1 MEYHYTLYDGKNSPP
16 LRLYAVQGEAG
27 SRTFVLEIVGQD
39 GKSPV
44 GLNSQAYAYVQ
55 KNDGNL
61 VLINCQVAQGTVT
74 FTMPL
79 QACTCPGENKVYLQI
94 LEEDRELRWDNV
106 LLFVEPCNLDNA
118 VESKTDLG
126 DLGAIL
132 EKSLAIQGVTEEMKS
147 VVEELEST
155 LMKYSDEFGPY
166 ANGAGQDDT
175 NYFSRIDTNGIMYLV
190 DSYHWGGTD
199 SKISLDYGSTWK
211 SFEFSDDIH
220 SLAALDF
227 IAGEKLLMVDKNYL
241 RWGQVQGGAPV
252 FDDPVEHHLY
262 IDVNPAFYSRGIYAQ
277 GKYFVLRRSSNL
289 VQSPVGQNL
298 YYFTE
303 LSSTPVQVKLPE
315 QRMEATCITYDVTTG
330 KYFVGGFYVNSL
342 DSDDPLNFASWI
354 ISSTDLEEWTTVYS
368 DQSNAYR
375 FEYCTTWNGSCW
387 FVPFGTYSNRLRL
400 FKVDMT
406 TGQVTDKQYTSQG
419 TFYVSGISS
428 CVYGIGVVN
437 TAGQLAFSQDGES
450 FTFFDTSTGLSASTA
465 DISGWERF
473 FLMAFDKQWYVYR
486 MDLIGENLI
495 ENLEELQASYQQA
508 ISSLKETQ
516 EAVSLWE
523 EYNPDKNY
531 VPMNK
536 VAYEGQSYVNFV
548 PCQGIPPTNTSHW
561 LLIAGKGDKGDP
573 GDKGDKGDSGPQGQA
588 ASVSVGSVQTGQP
601 GEAASVVNAG
611 TSSAAVLNFVIPQGA
626 KGETGAQGPKG
637 ETGEQGPKGDTG
649 PQGEQGPKGDTGP
662 QGEQGIQGIQGA
674 TGPQGPKGDTGA
686 QGPKGDKGD
695 TGTGL
700 DIKGTYGTLELLKQA
715 VPSPSQGDI
724 YNVGASAP
732 YTIYMW
738 DQTVEPGEWLPQGQL
753 QGPKGDTGAQ
763 GPQGPQGPQGE
774 KGDTGEQ
781 GPKGETGATGPQGPK
796 GDQGDPG
803 QTGPQGETGPAGK
816 DATIN
821 GVNALALTATGGLKG
836 TQSGN
841 TFTISGEELIQ
852 NNSKGIPGGVATL
865 GDDGKLSDSQIPSA
879 EKMPYTNNSQE
890 TVSGALDELFTS
902 VSEGKSLI
910 AAAVTDK
917 GVETAADATFSEMAE
932 NINAISSGPSK
943 TELLVEPLTYSGA
956 VYIAGSLGQNA
967 TLYTNAFYFDCYV
980 GEVLYAM
987 ATSVTNMSNCEII
1000 NIDKSLWYN
1009 PQSAFGYGNL
1019 IKITGENPSVT
1030 LTYSD

>member
-74 FTMPL
+74 FTLPL

-132 EKSLAIQGVTEEMKS
+132 EKSLAIQGITEEMKS

-155 LMKYSDEFGPY
+155 LMKYSDEFGPF
-166 ANGAGQDDT
+166 ANGAGQDNT

-342 DSDDPLNFASWI
+342 DSDDPLNSASWI

-561 LLIAGKGDKGDP
+561 LLIAGKGQD
-573 GDKGDKGDSGPQGQA
+573 
-588 ASVSVGSVQTGQP
+588 GQP
-601 GEAASVVNAG
+601 STIQVG
-611 TSSAAVLNFVIPQGA
+611 TVTTGNPGTPAQVQNSGTASAAVLNFVIPAGQQG
-626 KGETGAQGPKG
+626 Q
-637 ETGEQGPKGDTG
+637 KGD
-649 PQGEQGPKGDTGP
+649 P
-662 QGEQGIQGIQGA
+662 GA
-674 TGPQGPKGDTGA
+674 
-686 QGPKGDKGD
+686 
-695 TGTGL
+695 GL
-700 DIKGTYGTLELLKQA
+700 QIKGTYATL
-715 VPSPSQGDI
+715 GDLTAAI
-724 YNVGASAP
+724 PDPTSGDMYNVGTAAP

-738 DQTVEPGEWLPQGQL
+738 DETTPPGSWVSQGALQGAPGESA
-753 QGPKGDTGAQ
+753 K
-763 GPQGPQGPQGE
+763 
-774 KGDTGEQ
+774 
-781 GPKGETGATGPQGPK
+781 
-796 GDQGDPG
+796 
-803 QTGPQGETGPAGK
+803 
-816 DATIN
+816 IN
-821 GVNALALTATGGLKG
+821 GVTALKLNAVGGLSG
-836 TQSGN
+836 SQSGD
-841 TFTISGEELIQ
+841 TYTISGEALIP
-852 NNSKGIPGGVATL
+852 NSQKGNSGGVATL
-865 GDDGKLSDSQIPSA
+865 GSDGKLADAQVPAAS
-879 EKMPYTNNSQE
+879 KMPYTRNEQQN
-890 TVSGALDELFTS
+890 VSGALDVLFQALAGGAITVVAATATAQGWGGSPASQIITVPGMTS
-902 VSEGKSLI
+902 SKNFWVGLSSAAGASQRDAARKAILSPTDQGTNSLTL
-910 AAAVTDK
+910 AVDGTVPTVDLP
-917 GVETAADATFSEMAE
+917 
-932 NINAISSGPSK
+932 I
-943 TELLVEPLTYSGA
+943 LVFLTGGDS
-956 VYIAGSLGQNA
+956 
-967 TLYTNAFYFDCYV
+967 
-980 GEVLYAM
+980 
-987 ATSVTNMSNCEII
+987 
-1000 NIDKSLWYN
+1000 
-1009 PQSAFGYGNL
+1009 
-1019 IKITGENPSVT
+1019 
-1030 LTYSD
+1030 

>member
-315 QRMEATCITYDVTTG
+315 QRMEATCITYDVMTG

-342 DSDDPLNFASWI
+342 DSDDPLNSASWI

-523 EYNPDKNY
+523 EYNPDKKY

-548 PCQGIPPTNTSHW
+548 PCQGILPTNTSHW

-700 DIKGTYGTLELLKQA
+700 DIKGTYGTLKLLKQA

-796 GDQGDPG
+796 GDTGAQGA
-803 QTGPQGETGPAGK
+803 TGPQGETGPAGK

-865 GDDGKLSDSQIPSA
+865 GDDGKLSDSQIPSLDYL
-879 EKMPYTNNSQE
+879 PL
-890 TVSGALDELFTS
+890 SGGTLTGNL
-902 VSEGKSLI
+902 EGKYITGTWLQGTEDNHMSTV
-910 AAAVTDK
+910 ATKFCVMD
-917 GVETAADATFSEMAE
+917 GSGWVYHRTAA
-932 NINAISSGPSK
+932 
-943 TELLVEPLTYSGA
+943 
-956 VYIAGSLGQNA
+956 
-967 TLYTNAFYFDCYV
+967 
-980 GEVLYAM
+980 EVL
-987 ATSVTNMSNCEII
+987 SDIGVTAAI
-1000 NIDKSLWYN
+1000 
-1009 PQSAFGYGNL
+1009 QSAIGDAVAASY
-1019 IKITGENPSVT
+1019 
-1030 LTYSD
+1030 

>member
-1 MEYHYTLYDGKNSPP
+1 
-16 LRLYAVQGEAG
+16 
-27 SRTFVLEIVGQD
+27 
-39 GKSPV
+39 
-44 GLNSQAYAYVQ
+44 
-55 KNDGNL
+55 
-61 VLINCQVAQGTVT
+61 
-74 FTMPL
+74 
-79 QACTCPGENKVYLQI
+79 
-94 LEEDRELRWDNV
+94 
-106 LLFVEPCNLDNA
+106 
-118 VESKTDLG
+118 
-126 DLGAIL
+126 
-132 EKSLAIQGVTEEMKS
+132 
-147 VVEELEST
+147 
-155 LMKYSDEFGPY
+155 
-166 ANGAGQDDT
+166 
-175 NYFSRIDTNGIMYLV
+175 
-190 DSYHWGGTD
+190 
-199 SKISLDYGSTWK
+199 
-211 SFEFSDDIH
+211 
-220 SLAALDF
+220 
-227 IAGEKLLMVDKNYL
+227 
-241 RWGQVQGGAPV
+241 
-252 FDDPVEHHLY
+252 
-262 IDVNPAFYSRGIYAQ
+262 
-277 GKYFVLRRSSNL
+277 
-289 VQSPVGQNL
+289 
-298 YYFTE
+298 
-303 LSSTPVQVKLPE
+303 
-315 QRMEATCITYDVTTG
+315 
-330 KYFVGGFYVNSL
+330 
-342 DSDDPLNFASWI
+342 
-354 ISSTDLEEWTTVYS
+354 
-368 DQSNAYR
+368 
-375 FEYCTTWNGSCW
+375 
-387 FVPFGTYSNRLRL
+387 
-400 FKVDMT
+400 
-406 TGQVTDKQYTSQG
+406 
-419 TFYVSGISS
+419 
-428 CVYGIGVVN
+428 
-437 TAGQLAFSQDGES
+437 
-450 FTFFDTSTGLSASTA
+450 
-465 DISGWERF
+465 
-473 FLMAFDKQWYVYR
+473 MAFDKQWYVYR

-637 ETGEQGPKGDTG
+637 ETGEQGPQGDTG

-774 KGDTGEQ
+774 KGDPGEQ

-865 GDDGKLSDSQIPSA
+865 GDDGKLADAQVPAAS
-879 EKMPYTNNSQE
+879 KMPYTRNEQQN
-890 TVSGALDELFTS
+890 VSGALDVLFQALAGGAITVVAATATAQGWGGSPASQIITVPGMTS
-902 VSEGKSLI
+902 SKNFWVGLSSAAGASQRDAARKAILSPTDQGTNSLTL
-910 AAAVTDK
+910 AVDGTVPTVDLP
-917 GVETAADATFSEMAE
+917 
-932 NINAISSGPSK
+932 I
-943 TELLVEPLTYSGA
+943 LVFLTGGDS
-956 VYIAGSLGQNA
+956 
-967 TLYTNAFYFDCYV
+967 
-980 GEVLYAM
+980 
-987 ATSVTNMSNCEII
+987 
-1000 NIDKSLWYN
+1000 
-1009 PQSAFGYGNL
+1009 
-1019 IKITGENPSVT
+1019 
-1030 LTYSD
+1030 

>member
-39 GKSPV
+39 GRSPV

-61 VLINCQVAQGTVT
+61 VLINCQVSQGTVT
-74 FTMPL
+74 FTLPL

-132 EKSLAIQGVTEEMKS
+132 EKSLAIQGITEEMKS

-166 ANGAGQDDT
+166 ANGAGQDDS

-241 RWGQVQGGAPV
+241 RWGQVQGGTPV

-315 QRMEATCITYDVTTG
+315 QRMEATCITYDMTTG

-342 DSDDPLNFASWI
+342 DSDDPLNSASWI

-406 TGQVTDKQYTSQG
+406 TDQVTDKQYTSQG

-523 EYNPDKNY
+523 EYNPDKKY

-536 VAYEGQSYVNFV
+536 VAHEGQSYVNFV

-821 GVNALALTATGGLKG
+821 GVNALSLTATGGLKG

-865 GDDGKLSDSQIPSA
+865 GDDGKLADAQVPAAS
-879 EKMPYTNNSQE
+879 KMPYTRNEQQN
-890 TVSGALDELFTS
+890 VSGALDVLFQALAGGVITVVAATATAQGWGGS
-902 VSEGKSLI
+902 PASQIITVPGMKSSKNFWVGLSS
-910 AAAVTDK
+910 AAGASQRDAARKAILSPTDQGTNSLTLAVDGTVPTVDLP
-917 GVETAADATFSEMAE
+917 
-932 NINAISSGPSK
+932 I
-943 TELLVEPLTYSGA
+943 LVFLTGGDS
-956 VYIAGSLGQNA
+956 
-967 TLYTNAFYFDCYV
+967 
-980 GEVLYAM
+980 
-987 ATSVTNMSNCEII
+987 
-1000 NIDKSLWYN
+1000 
-1009 PQSAFGYGNL
+1009 
-1019 IKITGENPSVT
+1019 
-1030 LTYSD
+1030 